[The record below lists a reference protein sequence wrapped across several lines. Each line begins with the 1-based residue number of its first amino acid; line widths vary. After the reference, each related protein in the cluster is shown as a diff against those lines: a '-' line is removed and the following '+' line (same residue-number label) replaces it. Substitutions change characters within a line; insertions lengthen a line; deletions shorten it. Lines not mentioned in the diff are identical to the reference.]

1 MLRKECDRAA
11 IVELLHIQEE
21 GYAEADAELSAF
33 SSWQVPYFC
42 LTLVEKA
49 AEIAPKQV
57 SSRILPQSKCSH
69 TALGAAMPETW

>member
-1 MLRKECDRAA
+1 MQRKECERAA
-11 IVELLHIQEE
+11 IAELLHIQEE
-21 GYAEADAELSAF
+21 GFAEADAELSTF

-57 SSRILPQSKCSH
+57 SSLIFFATK
-69 TALGAAMPETW
+69 